1 MKFTDLITESKL
13 PVVGRRY
20 QHIEDLVFTNGSVGG
35 LHAAERLKQIAT
47 EGTNIELKWDGSP
60 VLYWGRDKHGQFSMM
75 PKNAWDYIKR
85 GKTELDNG
93 ISTVMHTADDV
104 ENFILNTGTPSA
116 MRESF
121 AKRVAGLW
129 NYLKS
134 ASPSY
139 GYVEGSVLF
148 DHVQRPR
155 LNDKT
160 KEYDFTPNITS
171 FHIPADSQ
179 LGKRIAEAKVMV
191 AVTGYYDFIGS
202 INESRFSDAGSL
214 STSNVIVQGTTF
226 IEKAPVVNTLGID
239 IAEQL
244 IEQYAE
250 VIDNFLKPVPGMSKP
265 GEILYKFFNQNLR
278 VPGVK
283 HKFQEWA
290 ISNLSTTQAQKIL
303 SQPGLNTVL
312 GIVETLTQEKMQVI
326 EAISSISHNS
336 IRQTKPEGYAQAHPG
351 KEFKRDL
358 PGQFIKMIDQANWS
372 PRK

>member
-13 PVVGRRY
+13 PMVGRRY

-60 VLYWGRDKHGQFSMM
+60 VLYWGRDSQGQFSMM
-75 PKNAWDYIKR
+75 PKNAWDYVKR
-85 GKTELDNG
+85 GKTALDNG
-93 ISTVMHTADDV
+93 VSTVMQTAADV
-104 ENFILNTGTPSA
+104 ENFILNTGKPSP

-121 AKRVAGLW
+121 AQRVASLW
-129 NYLKS
+129 PYLEK
-134 ASPSY
+134 ASPAH
-139 GYVEGSVLF
+139 GYVEGGVLF
-148 DHVQRPR
+148 DHVQRPK
-155 LNDKT
+155 LNSKT
-160 KEYDFTPNITS
+160 GEYDFTPNITS

-179 LGKRIAEAKVMV
+179 LGQRIAESKIMV
-191 AVTGYYDFIGS
+191 AVTGYYDSIGS
-202 INESRFSDAGSL
+202 INESRFPDAATL
-214 STSNVIVQGTTF
+214 STRDVIVQGTTF
-226 IEKAPVVNTLGID
+226 IETAPVVSTLGID
-239 IAEQL
+239 LAEKL
-244 IEQYAE
+244 IEEYAE
-250 VIDNFLKPVPGMSKP
+250 VIDNFLKPMPGMSKP

-283 HKFQEWA
+283 HRFQEWA
-290 ISNLSTTQAQKIL
+290 IANLSTNQAQKIL

-351 KEFKRDL
+351 REFKRDL

>member
-1 MKFTDLITESKL
+1 MKFTDLIIESKL

-35 LHAAERLKQIAT
+35 LHAVERLKQIAT

-60 VLYWGRDKHGQFSMM
+60 VLYWGRDSQGQFSMM
-75 PKNAWDYIKR
+75 PKNAWDYVKR
-85 GKTELDNG
+85 GKTKLDNG
-93 ISTVMHTADDV
+93 VSTIMHNSKDV
-104 ENFILNTGTPSA
+104 ENFILNTGTLSP

-129 NYLKS
+129 DYLEK
-134 ASPSY
+134 AGPQY

-148 DHVQRPR
+148 DHVQRPT
-155 LNDKT
+155 LNSVT
-160 KEYDFTPNITS
+160 NEYNFTPNITS
-171 FHIPADSQ
+171 FHITASSQ
-179 LGKRIAEAKVMV
+179 LGQRIAESKIMV
-191 AVTGYYDFIGS
+191 AVTGYYDNIGS
-202 INESRFSDAGSL
+202 INESRFLDAATL
-214 STSNVIVQGTTF
+214 STRDVIVQGTTF
-226 IEKAPVVNTLGID
+226 VEKAPSLSTLGID
-239 IAEQL
+239 LAEQL
-244 IEQYAE
+244 IEEYAE

-326 EAISSISHNS
+326 EAISRVSHNS

>member
-20 QHIEDLVFTNGSVGG
+20 QHIEDLVFTNGSIGG

-60 VLYWGRDKHGQFSMM
+60 VLYWGRDSQGQFSMM
-75 PKNAWDYIKR
+75 PKNAWDYVKR
-85 GKTELDNG
+85 GKSTLDNG
-93 ISTVMHTADDV
+93 ISTVMRNAKDV
-104 ENFILNTGTPSA
+104 ENFILNTGTSSDV
-116 MRESF
+116 RESF

-129 NYLKS
+129 SYLEK

-139 GYVEGSVLF
+139 GYVEGSILF
-148 DHVQRPR
+148 DHVQCPT
-155 LNDKT
+155 LNT
-160 KEYDFTPNITS
+160 ATNEYDFTPNITS
-171 FHIPADSQ
+171 FHIPTNSK
-179 LGKRIAEAKVMV
+179 LGQRIAEAKVMV
-191 AVTGYYDFIGS
+191 AVTGYYDSIGS
-202 INESRFSDAGSL
+202 ITEGRFPDANIL
-214 STSNVIVQGTTF
+214 STRDVIVQGTTF
-226 IEKAPVVNTLGID
+226 VEKAPIVNTLGID
-239 IAEQL
+239 LAERL
-244 IEQYAE
+244 IEEYAE

-283 HKFQEWA
+283 HRFQEWA
-290 ISNLSTTQAQKIL
+290 IENLSTKQAQKIL

-326 EAISSISHNS
+326 EAISSVSHNS

>member
-20 QHIEDLVFTNGSVGG
+20 QHIEDLVFTNGSTGG

-60 VLYWGRDKHGQFSMM
+60 VLYWGRNSQGQFSMM

-93 ISTVMHTADDV
+93 ISTVMQTANDV
-104 ENFILNTGTPSA
+104 EQFILNTGTPSP

-121 AKRVAGLW
+121 ACRVAGLW
-129 NYLKS
+129 NYLEK

-139 GYVEGSVLF
+139 GYIEGSVLF

-155 LNDKT
+155 LNDNT
-160 KEYDFTPNITS
+160 NEYEFTPNITS
-171 FHIPADSQ
+171 FHIPAASQ
-179 LGKRIAEAKVMV
+179 LGRRIAESKVMV
-191 AVTGYYDFIGS
+191 AVTGYYDNIGS
-202 INESRFSDAGSL
+202 INESRFPNAASL
-214 STSNVIVQGTTF
+214 STRDVIVQGTTF

-239 IAEQL
+239 LAHKL

-250 VIDNFLKPVPGMSKP
+250 VIDNFLTPVPGMSKP

-283 HKFQEWA
+283 HRFQEWA
-290 ISNLSTTQAQKIL
+290 IENLSTKQAQKIL

-312 GIVETLTQEKMQVI
+312 GIVETLTQEKMQII
-326 EAISSISHNS
+326 EAISSVSHNS

-351 KEFKRDL
+351 KQFKFDL

>member
-1 MKFTDLITESKL
+1 MKINDLLTESQL
-13 PVVGRRY
+13 PMVGRRY

-60 VLYWGRDKHGQFSMM
+60 VLYWGRDNQGQFSMM

-85 GKTELDNG
+85 GKTQLDNG
-93 ISTVMHTADDV
+93 VSTVMHTANDV
-104 ENFILNTGTPSA
+104 ENFIINTGKPSP

-129 NYLKS
+129 SYLKD
-134 ASPSY
+134 ASPTY

-148 DHVQRPR
+148 DHIQRP
-155 LNDKT
+155 LLENN
-160 KEYDFTPNITS
+160 EYNFTPNITS
-171 FHIPADSQ
+171 FHIPKDSQ
-179 LGKRIAEAKVMV
+179 LGQRIAEAKVMV
-191 AVTGYYDFIGS
+191 AVTGYYDTIGS
-202 INESRFSDAGSL
+202 VNESRFQDSATL
-214 STSNVIVQGTTF
+214 STRDVIVQGTTF
-226 IEKAPVVNTLGID
+226 VEKTPTVSTLGID
-239 IAEQL
+239 LAERL
-244 IEQYAE
+244 IEEHAE
-250 VIDNFLKPVPGMSKP
+250 IIDNFLKPVSGMSKP

-290 ISNLSTTQAQKIL
+290 IANLSAKQAQKIL

-312 GIVETLTQEKMQVI
+312 SIVETLTQEKMQVI
-326 EAISSISHNS
+326 EAISSVPHNS